1 MISKNKVVYF
11 GIAFLPDKNAL
22 ALRASSMAK
31 LARELGYEPIIVG
44 MDPSIC
50 AGTYQKSTLDGI
62 DCYEIQ
68 YPTKTIEWIK
78 SLVST
83 KALLKVF
90 EDIGVDHIH
99 SIIMADYRFFV
110 MFQIWDFCKQNDIRF
125 IADIMDWFVVNS
137 YLNPKEWVRGIDSWL
152 RVNILYPF
160 LNRRICICHN
170 FERKYRKRGKNV
182 IIPMVQSESVDKIQ
196 YTPTDKITFAFAGQ
210 PGKGCCK
217 EKIDWLIRA
226 IYELKLCKK
235 VVFEIAGIT
244 KEQFIIE
251 NPNME
256 RFINDESIVFLG
268 RISHSK
274 CVEMISKA
282 DYSVLLRKKTRL
294 SEYGFSTK
302 ISEAFLCGTPLL
314 ATDTS
319 DTSIYVESGVNG
331 FVCGCSYESVKDV
344 LRQII
349 EISPEKYLQIR
360 KNVSNENA
368 LSLNRYID
376 MFKEIL

>member
-1 MISKNKVVYF
+1 M
-11 GIAFLPDKNAL
+11 
-22 ALRASSMAK
+22 
-31 LARELGYEPIIVG
+31 
-44 MDPSIC
+44 
-50 AGTYQKSTLDGI
+50 
-62 DCYEIQ
+62 
-68 YPTKTIEWIK
+68 
-78 SLVST
+78 
-83 KALLKVF
+83 
-90 EDIGVDHIH
+90 
-99 SIIMADYRFFV
+99 
-110 MFQIWDFCKQNDIRF
+110 
-125 IADIMDWFVVNS
+125 
-137 YLNPKEWVRGIDSWL
+137 
-152 RVNILYPF
+152 
-160 LNRRICICHN
+160 
-170 FERKYRKRGKNV
+170 
-182 IIPMVQSESVDKIQ
+182 
-196 YTPTDKITFAFAGQ
+196 
-210 PGKGCCK
+210 
-217 EKIDWLIRA
+217 
-226 IYELKLCKK
+226 KLCKK

-274 CVEMISKA
+274 CVEMMSKA